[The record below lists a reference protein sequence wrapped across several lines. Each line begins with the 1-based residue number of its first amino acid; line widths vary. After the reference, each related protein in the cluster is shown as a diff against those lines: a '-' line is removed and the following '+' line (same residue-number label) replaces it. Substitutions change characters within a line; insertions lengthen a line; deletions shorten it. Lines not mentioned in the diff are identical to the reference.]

1 MFLFNKIFIFVVFAA
16 VSGGFSPVFGQV
28 AASAGSGGVS
38 KHFLPVSAIK
48 EGMRGTSRTV
58 FNGTEP
64 EEFNV
69 EIIGV
74 VPGAIGPK
82 QDMIVGRISGGKADR
97 TGVFAGMSGS
107 PVYIDGKLIGAI
119 SFSFPFSKEPICG
132 ITPIEQMISIFEQR
146 PIASSASEP
155 RSFSFSEIASTEWMP
170 RTERS
175 AASADPILA
184 AGSSGS
190 MLSAV
195 SGQAFR
201 PIGTPVTFNGISQR
215 TLDLF
220 APQLIQAGLLPIAA
234 AGGSAPTGPMKAAD
248 ATTLVGGD
256 SVSMQLTRGDMTM
269 AAAGTVTYRDG
280 DKIYAFGHPFLN
292 LGSSELPMSESSV
305 VTVIPNVNNSFKL
318 AVPHAMVGT
327 MTQDRATGVYGKL
340 GQSPSLIPVNITLET
355 SRGQKETLSFEV
367 VKDSFLTPLLLNIGI
382 INSLLAQER
391 GLGDSMVAVS
401 GQININGSGSI
412 NVDRRFAGSQAN
424 TMAAGS
430 IAAPIAMLFRSGF
443 AGLDLKSIDVTLRS
457 SDGSRTAVLER
468 ISVDRNSARAGE
480 TVFVQA
486 TAMTNAGKLVTQLIP
501 VHIPL
506 DTPTGAFS
514 IVIGDGGVIQRAS
527 SIQQFVPRTLAELVQ
542 TINRIKLSDR
552 LYSQLVRTSTGAIV
566 GASEMPS
573 LPPSVLATLNN
584 DRATGGVKPSVTT
597 VVTETAVAP
606 ADFIIVGEQRLDIV
620 VIK

>member
-1 MFLFNKIFIFVVFAA
+1 MFLINKVFIFAVFAA
-16 VSGGFSPVFGQV
+16 ILGGSSLVSGQV
-28 AASAGSGGVS
+28 GAASGSAAASKQFMSVS
-38 KHFLPVSAIK
+38 TIK

-82 QDMIVGRISGGKADR
+82 QDLIVGRISGGKADR

-107 PVYIDGKLIGAI
+107 PVYINGKLIGAI
-119 SFSFPFSKEPICG
+119 SYSFPFSKEPICG
-132 ITPIEQMISIFEQR
+132 ITPIEQMISIFAQR
-146 PIASSASEP
+146 PIASTVKDP
-155 RSFSFSEIASTEWMP
+155 RSFSFSEIASTEWMSRP
-170 RTERS
+170 EHTNTGS
-175 AASADPILA
+175 DPILA
-184 AGSSGS
+184 VSSSGS

-220 APQLIQAGLLPIAA
+220 GPQLIQAGLVPIAA
-234 AGGSAPTGPMKAAD
+234 AGGSAPMGPMKVAD
-248 ATTLVGGD
+248 ENTLVGGD

-269 AAAGTVTYRDG
+269 AAAGTVTYRDRE
-280 DKIYAFGHPFLN
+280 KIYAFGHPFLN

-305 VTVIPNVNNSFKL
+305 VTVVPNVNNSFKL

-340 GQSPSLIPVNITLET
+340 GQAPSLIRVNITLET

-367 VKDSFLTPLLLNIGI
+367 VKDTFLTPLLLNIGI

-401 GQININGSGSI
+401 GEIKINGAGSI
-412 NVDRRFAGSQAN
+412 NIDRRFAGSQAN
-424 TMAAGS
+424 AMAAGS
-430 IAAPIAMLFRSGF
+430 IAAPISTLFRSGF
-443 AGLDLKSIDVTLRS
+443 SGLDLKSIDVTLRS

-468 ISVDRNSARAGE
+468 ISVDRSTVRAGE

-486 TAMTNAGKLVTQLIP
+486 NAMTNTGNLVSQQIP
-501 VHIPL
+501 VQIPL
-506 DTPTGAFS
+506 GTPAGAFS

-542 TINRIKLSDR
+542 TINRIKQADR

-566 GASEMPS
+566 GASEMPG

-597 VVTETAVAP
+597 VVTETPVAP
-606 ADFIIVGEQRLDIV
+606 ADFIIVGEQKLDIV